1 MVERTHTPP
10 AEPHYAV
17 RHLARWSLGT
27 SYPAIVADVA
37 AMLNRAPMS
46 QRATPL
52 VVDAAGVG
60 RAVADLFIVGGIEPY
75 AVTLTAGS
83 ETNRVDGRTF
93 RVPKREVASTLV
105 ALFQSGRLKIVESLE
120 LRPALIN
127 ELASFKLKIN
137 IATGNDGSP
146 SVLVHSA
153 RQHEEDAGEA
163 DPAWHVHTS
172 VASGFST
179 CSRTPRLGPGSRAN

>member
-37 AMLNRAPMS
+37 AMLNRAP
-46 QRATPL
+46 
-52 VVDAAGVG
+52 
-60 RAVADLFIVGGIEPY
+60 
-75 AVTLTAGS
+75 
-83 ETNRVDGRTF
+83 
-93 RVPKREVASTLV
+93 K
-105 ALFQSGRLKIVESLE
+105 SGRLKIVESLE